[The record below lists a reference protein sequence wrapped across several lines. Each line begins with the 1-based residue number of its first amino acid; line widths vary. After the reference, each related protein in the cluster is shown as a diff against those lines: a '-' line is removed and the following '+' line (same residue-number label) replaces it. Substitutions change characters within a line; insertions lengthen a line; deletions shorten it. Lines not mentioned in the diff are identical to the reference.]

1 MSFYEHQDRARTRTL
16 QLLVLFALA
25 VLIIVLCINAVL
37 FALGLGQAAA
47 PHTWRSWLVSAY
59 GGWTSLTVLMVMG
72 AGSAYTSLRLAGGGK
87 ALAAMIGARRV
98 AGRAADVR
106 EQQLRNVVEE
116 MSLAS
121 GTPAPALYVLD
132 GETALNAFVAGTRP
146 TETVMVVT
154 RGALEAFSRDE
165 LQGVVAHEFSHVFHE
180 DMRLN
185 MRLMGMLGGILLVS
199 RAGRGLMRV
208 GRDSS
213 EKSTAQVALLGLALF
228 VIGYL
233 GVLLGSVIQAAISRQ
248 REFLADASAVQF
260 TRNPDGLA
268 AALYRIGNSG
278 GSRLRSAHADS
289 LAHFCFG
296 EAVRPALA
304 GLLATHPPLAAR
316 IAAIAPNFQPA
327 RVRAVDVAPLAAMGK
342 QARGSAPPSV
352 SLAAAGIAASVGRFA
367 ARAEAHALHDGL
379 PPTLLEAARGDAP
392 IALIHALLLAATPDA
407 GHASAWQVLHQREG
421 DVSVA
426 RVRALLPHFI
436 GLEMQARLPLLN
448 LALPN
453 LKAMSAAEC
462 NRVRDT
468 VAAIIDAD
476 GELSFFEFTV
486 QRILDDHLGA
496 SAARAVAVRHFSFVH
511 VRDALC
517 NTLAALAWG
526 GSEVRDTAEAAF
538 LRAWRPFSLGRESLP
553 ARQDVTAKVLV
564 AALAELAALSPLLKQ
579 NVISACA
586 DCVLEDG
593 QVHALEAELLQ
604 AIALSLDCPLPPLP
618 TRALRT

>member
-1 MSFYEHQDRARTRTL
+1 MSFYEHQDRARARTV

-25 VLIIVLCINAVL
+25 VVIIVACINAVM
-37 FALGLGQAAA
+37 FALGLSQAAA
-47 PHTWRSWLVSAY
+47 PHTWRSWLASAY
-59 GGWTSLTVLMVMG
+59 GGWTSLSVLAVMG

-98 AGRAADVR
+98 AGRAADAR

-132 GETALNAFVAGTRP
+132 GESALNAFVAGTRP

-154 RGALEAFSRDE
+154 RGALEAFTRDE

-268 AALYRIGNSG
+268 SALYRIGNSG
-278 GSRLRSAHADS
+278 GSRLHSAHADS

-316 IAAIAPNFQPA
+316 IAAIAPNFEPG
-327 RVRAVDVAPLAAMGK
+327 RVRADDVAPPATGHG
-342 QARGSAPPSV
+342 ARGSAQPAA
-352 SLAAAGIAASVGRFA
+352 SLAAASIAASVGRFA
-367 ARAEAHALHDGL
+367 ASAAARVLHDGL
-379 PPTLLEAARGDAP
+379 PPTLLDAARGEAP
-392 IALIHALLLAATPDA
+392 TAVTYALLLAATPGA
-407 GHASAWQVLHQREG
+407 EHAKAWEVLRQREG
-421 DVSVA
+421 DASVA
-426 RVRALLPHFI
+426 RVKALLPHFI
-436 GLEMQARLPLLN
+436 GLEIQARLPLLN

-453 LKAMSAAEC
+453 LTALSAAE
-462 NRVRDT
+462 RTSVRNT
-468 VAAIIDAD
+468 LAAIIDAD
-476 GELSFFEFTV
+476 GELSFFEFAV
-486 QRILDDHLGA
+486 QRIVEDHLA
-496 SAARAVAVRHFSFVH
+496 ERAARALAVRHFSFAN

-517 NTLAALAWG
+517 KTLAALAWG
-526 GSEVRDTAEAAF
+526 GSEGRDAAEAAF
-538 LRAWRPFSLGRESLP
+538 LRAWRPFSLGMEPLP
-553 ARQDVTAKVLV
+553 ARQDVTARALV
-564 AALAELAALSPLLKQ
+564 SALAELAALSPLLKQ

-593 QVHALEAELLQ
+593 RVHAVEAELLQ
-604 AIALSLDCPLPPLP
+604 AIALSLDCPLPPLASP
-618 TRALRT
+618 A